1 MSSRMHCCIGAYSSG
16 VPVFTLGYSRKFN
29 GIFIDTLK
37 YPYGSDLRGDE
48 LKTVIQKLYDFLS
61 NLSEIIKDE
70 RERFVQSLTQTF
82 SRCIIK

>member
-1 MSSRMHCCIGAYSSG
+1 M
-16 VPVFTLGYSRKFN
+16 FTLGYSRKFN
-29 GIFIDTLK
+29 GLFIDTLK

-61 NLSEIIKDE
+61 NLSEIKEEMPLRLKRIKDE